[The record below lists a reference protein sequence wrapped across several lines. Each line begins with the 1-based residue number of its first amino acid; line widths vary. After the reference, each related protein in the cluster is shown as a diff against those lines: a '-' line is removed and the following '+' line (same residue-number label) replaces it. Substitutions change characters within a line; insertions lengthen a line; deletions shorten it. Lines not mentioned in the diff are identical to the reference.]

1 MAKQK
6 RRRRLRVGRLLA
18 LLLAA
23 VLSIGVFAV
32 FVSGMIHIVQEI
44 ISPQET
50 PAVQSEPTP
59 TPDPTYRHSYDWQ
72 NLKEDEAGFLSYE
85 DSAYRTR
92 LGIDVSHYQGT
103 IDWHA
108 VHDAGV
114 EFAFTVR
121 GTAVI
126 RPGNCMKIPGIGKIF
141 RVRWMRTSRSRS
153 IFSRRQT
160 ARKKRLKKPTM
171 SWS

>member
-114 EFAFTVR
+114 V
-121 GTAVI
+121 
-126 RPGNCMKIPGIGKIF
+126 
-141 RVRWMRTSRSRS
+141 
-153 IFSRRQT
+153 QT
-160 ARKKRLKKPTM
+160 WTQVLKKRSFLALIWVVGALIVAGLAVLVSAM
-171 SWS
+171 INWQR